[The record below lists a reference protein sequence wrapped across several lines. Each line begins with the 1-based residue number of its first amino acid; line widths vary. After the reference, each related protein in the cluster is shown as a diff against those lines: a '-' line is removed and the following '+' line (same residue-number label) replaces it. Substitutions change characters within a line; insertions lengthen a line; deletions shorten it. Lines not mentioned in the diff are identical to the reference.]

1 MEARSAI
8 FILRDMKKLYKNRRP
23 STNILVA
30 VNGTVKSIEFTPDV
44 IFDWGL
50 RGCSYIT
57 EDKDIQAA
65 IERHPFFSDKAP
77 QLDRIWTDDKEP
89 EVKPEVVEKPRRTV
103 RRASATEE

>member
-1 MEARSAI
+1 
-8 FILRDMKKLYKNRRP
+8 MKKLYKNRRP
-23 STNILVA
+23 STNILVT

-57 EDKDIQAA
+57 EDKDIQQA
-65 IERHPFFSDKAP
+65 IERHPFFSDKVP

-89 EVKPEVVEKPRRTV
+89 DVKQEVVEKPRRTV